1 MELIEKI
8 LSEDSIN
15 EAIEKVVS
23 NKGAA
28 GVDSMTTAE
37 VESYYFTHGFEI
49 ITQIKNKIYKPLPV
63 RRVYIPKPNGKKR
76 PLGIPAVKDRVIQQ
90 SLACALSDIYE
101 PHFSDYSYGFRKG
114 RSQHDAMNK
123 VLEYLNDGYEWV
135 IDLDI
140 EKYFD
145 TVNHDKL
152 VSILRERV
160 KDDIILHLIRS
171 ILKSGIMEDGLVSPS
186 EEGVPQ
192 GSPVS
197 CVLSNIYLDKFDKE
211 LEARGLRFVRF
222 ADDVNIFVK
231 SEMSAERVMKSI
243 SSWLERKLF
252 LKVSATKTKV
262 VRPKDSNFLGFTFVK
277 SKDGWKCKP
286 MDDRK
291 KRLYSKCRAVLIRRK
306 AVAVPLSVTF
316 KRVNEIVRG
325 WINYF
330 RISSMKMFMKEFG
343 QWLRHKIRVIILKQW
358 KKPLRIYK
366 NLMYMNKKQRCGFSH
381 EDIFKVANSRKGLYA
396 RANGDVVNFIL
407 SPKILAIKSGDRPG
421 LVNPLEYYL
430 G

>member
-90 SLACALSDIYE
+90 SLAQALSDIYE

-160 KDDIILHLIRS
+160 KDDITLHLIRS

-186 EEGVPQ
+186 EEGVTQ

-211 LEARGLRFVRF
+211 LEARGLRFARF

-366 NLMYMNKKQRCGFSH
+366 NLMYMNKKQKCGFSH
-381 EDIFKVANSRKGLYA
+381 EDIYKVANSRKGLYA

>member
-90 SLACALSDIYE
+90 SLAQALSDIYE

-123 VLEYLNDGYEWV
+123 VFEYLNDGYEWV

-160 KDDIILHLIRS
+160 KDDITLHLIRS

-211 LEARGLRFVRF
+211 LEARGLRFARF

-343 QWLRHKIRVIILKQW
+343 EWLRHKIRAIILKQW

-366 NLMYMNKKQRCGFSH
+366 NLMYMNKKQKCGFSH
-381 EDIFKVANSRKGLYA
+381 EDIYKVANSRKGLYA

>member
-90 SLACALSDIYE
+90 SLAQALSDIYE

-123 VLEYLNDGYEWV
+123 VLEYLNDGYQWV

-160 KDDIILHLIRS
+160 KDDITLHLIRS

-407 SPKILAIKSGDRPG
+407 SPKILATKSGDRPG

>member
-160 KDDIILHLIRS
+160 KDDITLHLIRS

-306 AVAVPLSVTF
+306 AVAVPLSITF

-407 SPKILAIKSGDRPG
+407 SPKILATKSGDRPG

>member
-8 LSEDSIN
+8 LSEDSID

-101 PHFSDYSYGFRKG
+101 PYFSEYSYGFRKG

-160 KDDIILHLIRS
+160 KDDITLHLIRS

-231 SEMSAERVMKSI
+231 SEMSADRVMKSI

-262 VRPKDSNFLGFTFVK
+262 VRPKDSNFLGFTFWR

-291 KRLYSKCRAVLIRRK
+291 RRLYSKCRAVLIRRK
-306 AVAVPLSVTF
+306 AVAVQLSVTF

-343 QWLRHKIRVIILKQW
+343 EWLRHKIRAIILKQW

>member
-37 VESYYFTHGFEI
+37 VENYYFTHGFEI

-90 SLACALSDIYE
+90 SLAQALSDIYE

-160 KDDIILHLIRS
+160 KDDITLHLIRS

-211 LEARGLRFVRF
+211 LEARGLRFARF

-252 LKVSATKTKV
+252 LKVSAAKTKV

-343 QWLRHKIRVIILKQW
+343 EWLRHKIRAIILKQW

-366 NLMYMNKKQRCGFSH
+366 NLMYMNKKQKCGFSH
-381 EDIFKVANSRKGLYA
+381 EDIYKVANSRKGLYA

-407 SPKILAIKSGDRPG
+407 SPKILAIKSKDRPG

>member
-160 KDDIILHLIRS
+160 KDDITLHLIRS

-306 AVAVPLSVTF
+306 AVAVLLSVTF

-330 RISSMKMFMKEFG
+330 RISSMKMLMKEFG

-407 SPKILAIKSGDRPG
+407 SPKILATKSGDRPG

>member
-8 LSEDSIN
+8 LSEDSID

-90 SLACALSDIYE
+90 SLAQALSDIYE
-101 PHFSDYSYGFRKG
+101 PYFSEYSYGFRKG

-160 KDDIILHLIRS
+160 KDDITLHLIRS

-231 SEMSAERVMKSI
+231 SEMSADRVMKSI

>member
-49 ITQIKNKIYKPLPV
+49 ITQIRNKIYKPLPV

-145 TVNHDKL
+145 IVNHDKL

-160 KDDIILHLIRS
+160 KDDITLHLIRS

-231 SEMSAERVMKSI
+231 SEMSAERVTKSI

>member
-90 SLACALSDIYE
+90 SLAQALSDIYE

-160 KDDIILHLIRS
+160 KDDITLHLIRS

-211 LEARGLRFVRF
+211 LEARGLRFARF

-291 KRLYSKCRAVLIRRK
+291 KRLYSKCKEVLIRRK

-343 QWLRHKIRVIILKQW
+343 EWLRHKIRAIILKQW

-407 SPKILAIKSGDRPG
+407 SPKILAIKSKDRPG

>member
-8 LSEDSIN
+8 LSEDSIK

-49 ITQIKNKIYKPLPV
+49 ITQIRNKIYKPLPV

-90 SLACALSDIYE
+90 SLAQALSDIYE
-101 PHFSDYSYGFRKG
+101 PHFSEYSYGFRKG

-160 KDDIILHLIRS
+160 KDDITLHLIRS

-231 SEMSAERVMKSI
+231 SEMSADRVMKSI